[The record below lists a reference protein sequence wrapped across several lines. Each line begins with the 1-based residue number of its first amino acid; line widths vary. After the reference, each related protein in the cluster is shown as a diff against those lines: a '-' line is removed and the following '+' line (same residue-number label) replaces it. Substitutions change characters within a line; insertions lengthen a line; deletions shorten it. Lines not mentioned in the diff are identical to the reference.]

1 VDKQS
6 PSRQRF
12 PRYHSGSQAAA
23 LSNLWQTKARF
34 EVQLHPETKSLAFVY
49 SFPAPA
55 NIPPD
60 CESLYDALFGIY
72 RVELEKRLQKALET
86 REFGRRRPA
95 PNYIDKFHHHAIQDG
110 MSGWFRELYQSIPK
124 DFPAAVETAK
134 NENEKFVALA
144 PKRSGPDAQL
154 ALIVLERVS
163 QVLASVKLLRNTV
176 DPSLQDRLDETALIA
191 EIKKSGL
198 RLEAVQAAVQE
209 LLNDPEVR
217 SVKAIIGDSFTDKV
231 MTHSIVQSELALD
244 KRNPLKI
251 SVRTYVRKAKQL
263 LNALRDSAQSKI
275 TPEKES

>member
-6 PSRQRF
+6 PPRQRF

-23 LSNLWQTKARF
+23 LSNLWQTETRF

-49 SFPAPA
+49 SFSAPA

-60 CESLYDALFGIY
+60 CESLYDALFGVY
-72 RVELEKRLQKALET
+72 RVELEKRLREALET
-86 REFGRRRPA
+86 LKSGRPA
-95 PNYIDKFHHHAIQDG
+95 LKYIGKFHNHAIRDG
-110 MSGWFRELYQSIPK
+110 MSGWFRELYKNIP
-124 DFPAAVETAK
+124 AELAQGEI
-134 NENEKFVALA
+134 EKFSALS

-154 ALIVLERVS
+154 ALIVLERIS
-163 QVLASVKLLRNTV
+163 QVLASVKLLRETV
-176 DPSLQDRLDETALIA
+176 NPSLQDRLDETTLIA

-198 RLEAVQAAVQE
+198 RLEAVQAAMQE
-209 LLNDPEVR
+209 LLNDPEVK
-217 SVKAIIGDSFTDKV
+217 SVKAIIGDVFTQKV
-231 MTHSIVQSELALD
+231 MAHSIVQSELAID

-263 LNALRDSAQSKI
+263 LNALHDSTQSKI